1 MVAPMS
7 HGVRRA
13 VALLAAAAAALTYAT
28 WTLALR
34 GAPKVVDA
42 TMYWLQARALAAG
55 SLTWRLPDATASF
68 AGRFLLVA
76 DDGRTA
82 GVFPPGHPLALAA
95 GFALGAPW
103 LTGCA
108 LAAGLVLATSALA
121 AELAPQRADRARVTG
136 AALSLLCVALRY
148 HTAETLSHGSAA
160 LALTT
165 ALWAALV
172 AARTGALGHALTSGL
187 ALGWLA
193 STRPMSALA
202 AGVACAVLGWQ
213 GRRPLTWAL
222 ATLPGLAL
230 YVLAQR
236 AATGRWGVSTHA
248 AYYAVADG
256 PAGCFRY
263 GFGAGIGCA
272 VEHGDFVA
280 RHLPRGH
287 GVWEALAVTGRRLA
301 AHVTDVANAWP
312 LMALVGWA
320 AVRLRGVAAA
330 RWCVG
335 VTLGHMAAYAPFYFD
350 GNLVGGGARMFVD
363 VIPLEHALVA
373 AAVSALGER
382 HAAGLVAVVSV
393 AGALRGAEVARVTRA
408 LPDRGVTAYRRAP
421 PAWGLVFVDD
431 ERAFNTLYDPRGG
444 DVGAGVVIARWK
456 GDAHDAVLYER
467 LRQPPAWR
475 LRSDGG
481 LEPWRPDPRALRWF
495 RGAGL
500 WPPRAQSG
508 GYARPRGSAIEVV
521 PTAGEAR
528 VRFTVPVPRA
538 GGWCVRRLFAD
549 GARDERCDVAQRTM
563 DVVVETRG
571 RRALEGVWLFAP

>member
-1 MVAPMS
+1 M
-7 HGVRRA
+7 
-13 VALLAAAAAALTYAT
+13 ALAAAALTYTGWA
-28 WTLALR
+28 LVLR

-55 SLTWRLPDATASF
+55 GLTWRLPDATASF
-68 AGRFLLVA
+68 AGRFLLVG
-76 DDGRTA
+76 DDGGAA
-82 GVFPPGHPLALAA
+82 GVFPPGHPLALAL

-108 LAAGLVLATSALA
+108 LAAGLVLATAALA
-121 AELAPQRADRARVTG
+121 AELAPKHADRAAVTG
-136 AALSLLCVALRY
+136 AALSLLCAALRY

-160 LALTT
+160 LALTA

-172 AARTGALGHALTSGL
+172 TARTGALGHALVSGL
-187 ALGWLA
+187 ALGWLV
-193 STRPMSALA
+193 SIRPVSALA
-202 AGVACAVLGWQ
+202 AGAACAALAWK
-213 GRRPLTWAL
+213 GRRPVAWGL
-222 ATLPGLAL
+222 AALPGLAL
-230 YVLAQR
+230 YVVAQR

-263 GFGAGIGCA
+263 GFGAGIGCT
-272 VEHGDFVA
+272 VEHREFVA
-280 RHLPRGH
+280 RYLPRGH
-287 GVWEALAVTGRRLA
+287 GVWEALAGTGRRLA
-301 AHVTDVANAWP
+301 AHATDVANAWP
-312 LMALVGWA
+312 LAALVAWA
-320 AVRLRGVAAA
+320 AARRRNERAA

-335 VTLGHMAAYAPFYFD
+335 AACGHVVAYAPFYFD
-350 GNLVGGGARMFVD
+350 GNLEGGGARLFVD

-373 AAVSALGER
+373 AAVSALGGR
-382 HAAGLVAVVSV
+382 HAAGLVAVVGV

-408 LPDRGVTAYRRAP
+408 QADHGVTAFLRAP
-421 PAWGLVFVDD
+421 PAQGLVFVED
-431 ERAFNTLYDPRGG
+431 ERAFNALYDPRGG
-444 DVGAGVVIARWK
+444 DPWSAVVIARWK

-475 LRSDGG
+475 LRSDGRV
-481 LEPWRPDPRALRWF
+481 EPWRPEAGALRWF

-521 PTAGEAR
+521 ATGAEAR
-528 VRFTVPVPRA
+528 VRFVVPVPRA

-549 GARDERCDVAQRTM
+549 GARDERCDVVKRAI
-563 DVVVETRG
+563 DVVVEARG
-571 RRALEGVWLFAP
+571 RRTLEGVWLFGP

>member
-1 MVAPMS
+1 MS
-7 HGVRRA
+7 PGVRRA
-13 VALLAAAAAALTYAT
+13 VAAMALAAAALTYAG
-28 WTLALR
+28 WALVLR

-42 TMYWLQARALAAG
+42 TMYWLQARALAGA

-68 AGRFLLVA
+68 AGRFLLVG
-76 DDGRTA
+76 DDGRAA
-82 GVFPPGHPLALAA
+82 GVFPPGHPLALAL

-108 LAAGLVLATSALA
+108 LAAGLVLATAALA
-121 AELAPQRADRARVTG
+121 AELAPKHAERAAVTG

-172 AARTGALGHALTSGL
+172 TARTGALGHALVSGL

-193 STRPMSALA
+193 STRPVSALA
-202 AGVACAVLGWQ
+202 AGAACALLAWK
-213 GRRPLTWAL
+213 GRRLVLWGL
-222 ATLPGLAL
+222 AALPGLAL
-230 YVLAQR
+230 YVAAQR
-236 AATGRWGVSTHA
+236 VATGRWGLSTHA

-263 GFGAGIGCA
+263 GFGAGIGCM

-280 RHLPRGH
+280 RYLPRGH
-287 GVWEALAVTGRRLA
+287 GAWEGLAVTGRRLA

-312 LMALVGWA
+312 LAALVVWA
-320 AVRLRGVAAA
+320 AARLREERAA

-335 VTLGHMAAYAPFYFD
+335 VVCGHVAAYAPFYFD
-350 GNLVGGGARMFVD
+350 GNLASGARMFVD

-373 AAVSALGER
+373 AAVSALGGR
-382 HAAGLVAVVSV
+382 HAAALVAAVGV

-408 LPDRGVTAYRRAP
+408 GADHGVTAYLRAP
-421 PAWGLVFVDD
+421 PERGLVFVEN
-431 ERAFNTLYDPRGG
+431 ERAFNALFDPRGA
-444 DVGAGVVIARWK
+444 DPWSGVWIARWK

-467 LRQPPAWR
+467 LRGPPAWR
-475 LRSDGG
+475 LRSDGRI
-481 LEPWRPDPRALRWF
+481 EPWRPEAGALRWF

-508 GYARPRGSAIEVV
+508 GYARPQGEAIEVV
-521 PTAGEAR
+521 ATDGAAR
-528 VRFTVPVPRA
+528 VRFVVPVPRA
-538 GGWCVRRLFAD
+538 GGWCMRRLFAD
-549 GARDERCDVAQRTM
+549 GARDERCDVVERAM

-571 RRALEGVWLFAP
+571 RRVLEGVWLFAP